1 MPEGDAPVTTV
12 APEAGRQV
20 WPALRRG
27 LACCCPRCGSGRLY
41 RAYLKINANCGHCGL
56 DLETF
61 RADDAPAYFTIAIV
75 GHIVVPAMLIL
86 ERAAAPDSWIH
97 WALWLPLTLALSLG
111 LLPRIKGAVMGVNWA
126 VDRSADRMQ

>member
-1 MPEGDAPVTTV
+1 MPEGDAPIVSA
-12 APEAGRQV
+12 APHGSRQV
-20 WPALRRG
+20 WPALRHG
-27 LACCCPRCGSGRLY
+27 LMRCCPRCGTGRLY
-41 RAYLKINANCGHCGL
+41 RAYLKINPTCEQCGL

-61 RADDAPAYFTIAIV
+61 RADDAPAYFTIVVV

-86 ERAAAPDSWIH
+86 EQAMAPPSWVH
-97 WALWLPLTLALSLG
+97 WSLWLPLTLALSLG

>member
-1 MPEGDAPVTTV
+1 MPEGDAPVTSV
-12 APEAGRQV
+12 MPQAGRRV

-27 LACCCPRCGSGRLY
+27 LARCCPRCGIGRLY
-41 RAYLKINANCGHCGL
+41 RAYLKINAICGHCGL

-86 ERAAAPDSWIH
+86 ERAAAPESWVH
-97 WALWLPLTLALSLG
+97 WALWLPPTLALSLG
-111 LLPRIKGAVMGVNWA
+111 FLPRIKGAVMGVNWA
-126 VDRSADRMQ
+126 VDHSADRMQ